1 MGRFRSLISQSP
13 AIVISV
19 LAATLSLGGGAFA
32 STHLVAG
39 PSQGPIHTLRVAHSQ
54 GAAHNAPSSLT
65 AGVSWNTIVLQ
76 NGWVSSNSSFASG
89 NPKVALQSN
98 VVYLSGSLHQSSGSS
113 PVFGFLPSTFRPT
126 HNMWITV
133 YTFAGTSGTLF
144 IGQDGTM
151 ELFSSSSCGS
161 LNSAQCYS
169 SLATVSYPINS

>member
-1 MGRFRSLISQSP
+1 MPSSTQ
-13 AIVISV
+13 
-19 LAATLSLGGGAFA
+19 A
-32 STHLVAG
+32 SSRVAG
-39 PSQGPIHTLRVAHSQ
+39 ACASPPNDSPGSTCQR
-54 GAAHNAPSSLT
+54 HNSAGNLT

-76 NGWVSSNSSFASG
+76 NGWVSSISSFASG

>member
-19 LAATLSLGGGAFA
+19 MAATLSLGGGAFA

-39 PSQGPIHTLRVAHSQ
+39 PSQGPIHTLQVAHSR
-54 GAAHNAPSSLT
+54 GTVHNSAGNLT

-133 YTFAGTSGTLF
+133 YTFGGTSGTLF